1 MSRENLRTVKPS
13 LFRIGEGCQDWAKVN
28 PASGGRDLNDGL
40 SGHRH
45 GVVRGDG
52 MRGQVLALREE
63 LCSGGRRRPTAG
75 ASGLTREA
83 RQADAEVGAV
93 RSSDE
98 AANHRGAKGP
108 HLVNADSA
116 AKDRR

>member
-13 LFRIGEGCQDWAKVN
+13 LFRIGEGCQDRAKAN
-28 PASGGRDLNDGL
+28 PVINGRGFNDGL

-63 LCSGGRRRPTAG
+63 LCAGGRRRPTTG
-75 ASGLTREA
+75 TSGLTREA
-83 RQADAEVGAV
+83 CLAGAEVGAV

-108 HLVNADSA
+108 HLVNAASA